1 MGCRIELKI
10 LLSRG
15 TIEKRIF
22 ETIQK
27 HFATAVIRTFLGNLF
42 YTKALGENAPRIV
55 FTIPREE
62 LHEMGALLA
71 ADRRSGLGRRLSK
84 VVILASMA
92 QFIQHLGTVYGLTDF
107 FRNNPGEIQIP

>member
-1 MGCRIELKI
+1 MLGIFQRLGEWDCRIELKI

-22 ETIQK
+22 ETIQE

-42 YTKALGENAPRIV
+42 CTKALGENAPRIV

-62 LHEMGALLA
+62 IHEMGALLA
-71 ADRRSGLGRRLSK
+71 AVTADQGWGD
-84 VVILASMA
+84 
-92 QFIQHLGTVYGLTDF
+92 VYL
-107 FRNNPGEIQIP
+107 R